1 MLKQEIIKQYIA
13 SLKEDAELD
22 YIFPLLL
29 ERMGYRVL
37 STPKQSKGKPQ
48 FGRDVV
54 ATKRI
59 DDVDTLFLFEL
70 KGFGA
75 RDITSQS
82 LTAEDGIIDS
92 LKTSKYTEYR
102 DASIPGL
109 TDYSRRWVFVHNGG
123 IDSNVMPTWNDFVQK
138 VFPDGDLER
147 WDLEKLTAL
156 FSEYLFD
163 ETLLSDEKSY
173 HLFKKVLVLLD
184 GEGNNFK
191 DIVSLVDLQ
200 IKKINSKKKE
210 GKRAVINLFATLRL
224 IASMVYFYSK
234 DCNNLLPAKFCIDTI
249 LVKTWAW
256 ILKGKKEKKTAI
268 IKHFY
273 GLVLLQVQIYEE
285 YVNKILSV
293 ARLNKSMYG
302 FESSDTEYIFYPLRC
317 FDFLEDLTYFFFL
330 TESIGRPT
338 QKEIRNRLDTL
349 KLVIEKNTACSM
361 PLLDTHSIPIQLVF
375 LYIYDRS
382 KGNKEDVHFLGKYLM
397 DMVINLTKRY
407 QDKKMWPEM
416 TGNRLALSRSLY
428 AKDDDYCCESSLLLT
443 VLFELIAYL
452 NIPQLYTPF
461 KKTVEESGVNL
472 QIAFPITDQFD
483 IEQILFEHR
492 LYDEMAV
499 QTDIKISE
507 TIEDF
512 QENYSKKYSSIAYR
526 TDTAGF
532 EFMRVLA
539 HKYYE
544 TDLFPD
550 FLGRAYCVD

>member
-1 MLKQEIIKQYIA
+1 
-13 SLKEDAELD
+13 
-22 YIFPLLL
+22 
-29 ERMGYRVL
+29 MGYRVL

-59 DDVDTLFLFEL
+59 DGVDTLFLFEL

-75 RDITSQS
+75 RDITSQT

-109 TDYSRRWVFVHNGG
+109 AEYSRRWVFVHNGG

-163 ETLLSDEKSY
+163 ETLLADEESY

-184 GEGNNFK
+184 SEGDNFK
-191 DIVSLVDLQ
+191 DIVSLIDLQ
-200 IKKINSKKKE
+200 IRKIENKKKE

-256 ILKGKKEKKTAI
+256 ILRGKKEKKVTFI
-268 IKHFY
+268 NHFY
-273 GLVLLQVQIYEE
+273 SLILLQVQIYEE

-302 FESSDTEYIFYPLRC
+302 FESTDAEYVFYPLRC
-317 FDFLEDLTYFFFL
+317 FDFLGDLSYFYFL

-338 QKEIRNRLDTL
+338 QKEIRNRLDAL
-349 KLVIEKNTACSM
+349 RLVIEKNTACTM
-361 PLLDTHSIPIQLVF
+361 PLLDTHSIPIQMVF

-382 KGNKEDVHFLGKYLM
+382 KGNEEDVHFLGKYLM
-397 DMVINLTKRY
+397 DMVINLSKRY

-416 TGNRLALSRSLY
+416 TGNRMALARSLY
-428 AKDDDYCCESSLLLT
+428 VKDDDYCCESSLLLT
-443 VLFELIAYL
+443 LIFELIAYL
-452 NIPQLYTPF
+452 NIPQLYTLF

-472 QIAFPITDQFD
+472 QIAFPITDEFD
-483 IEQILFEHR
+483 IEQTLFEHR

-499 QTDIKISE
+499 QTDIKLPE
-507 TIEDF
+507 TIEGF
-512 QENYSKKYSSIAYR
+512 HENYSKKFSSIAYR
-526 TDTAGF
+526 TDAAGF

-550 FLGRAYCVD
+550 FLGRAYCKE

>member
-1 MLKQEIIKQYIA
+1 MVRQEVIKQYVA

-54 ATKRI
+54 ATMNI
-59 DDVDTLFLFEL
+59 DGVNTLFFFEL

-75 RDITSQS
+75 RDITSQT

-102 DASIPGL
+102 DSSIPGL
-109 TDYSRRWVFVHNGG
+109 EEFSRRWVFVHNGG

-156 FSEYLFD
+156 FSKYLFD
-163 ETLLSDEKSY
+163 ETLLADEKSY

-184 GEGNNFK
+184 SEGNNFK
-191 DIVSLVDLQ
+191 DIVSLIDLQ
-200 IKKINSKKKE
+200 IQKIAGKKKE
-210 GKRAVINLFATLRL
+210 GRRAIINLFATLRL

-256 ILKGKKEKKTAI
+256 ILKGKKEKKAAI

-273 GLVLLQVQIYEE
+273 SLVLLQVQIYEE

-330 TESIGRPT
+330 TESISRPT

-397 DMVINLTKRY
+397 DVVTNMTKRY

-416 TGNRLALSRSLY
+416 TGNRLALARSLY
-428 AKDDDYCCESSLLLT
+428 VKDDDYCCESSLLLT
-443 VLFELIAYL
+443 VIFELIAYL

-472 QIAFPITDQFD
+472 QIAFPITDEFD
-483 IEQILFEHR
+483 IEQLLFEHR

-499 QTDIKISE
+499 QTDIKLPE
-507 TIEDF
+507 TINGF
-512 QENYSKKYSSIAYR
+512 HENYSKKYSSIAYR

>member
-1 MLKQEIIKQYIA
+1 MVRQEVIKQYVA

-54 ATKRI
+54 ATMNI
-59 DDVDTLFLFEL
+59 DGVNTLFFFEL

-75 RDITSQS
+75 RDITSQT

-102 DASIPGL
+102 DSSIPGL
-109 TDYSRRWVFVHNGG
+109 EEFSRRWVFVHNGG

-156 FSEYLFD
+156 FSKYLFD
-163 ETLLSDEKSY
+163 ETLLADEKSY

-184 GEGNNFK
+184 SEGNNFK
-191 DIVSLVDLQ
+191 DIVSLIDLQ
-200 IKKINSKKKE
+200 IEKIDGKKKE
-210 GKRAVINLFATLRL
+210 GKRSIINLFATLRL

-256 ILKGKKEKKTAI
+256 ILKGKKEKKAAI

-273 GLVLLQVQIYEE
+273 SLVLLQVQIYEE

-330 TESIGRPT
+330 TESIGRPI

-407 QDKKMWPEM
+407 QEKKMWPEM
-416 TGNRLALSRSLY
+416 TGNRLALARSLY

-443 VLFELIAYL
+443 VISELIAYL
-452 NIPQLYTPF
+452 NMPQLYTPF

-472 QIAFPITDQFD
+472 QIAFPITDEFD
-483 IEQILFEHR
+483 IEQLLFEHR

-499 QTDIKISE
+499 QTDIKLPE
-507 TIEDF
+507 TINGF
-512 QENYSKKYSSIAYR
+512 HENYSKKYSSIAYR

>member
-1 MLKQEIIKQYIA
+1 MVRQEIIKQYIA
-13 SLKEDAELD
+13 SLKEDNELD

-37 STPKQSKGKPQ
+37 STPKQSKGRSQ
-48 FGRDVV
+48 FGRDVI
-54 ATKRI
+54 ATKKI
-59 DDVDTLFLFEL
+59 EGLDTLFHFEL

-75 RDITSQS
+75 RNVNDSTLSGPDGLIES
-82 LTAEDGIIDS
+82 LRA
-92 LKTSKYTEYR
+92 SKYTPYE

-109 TDYSRRWVFVHNGG
+109 ADYAIKYVFVHNGTVEL
-123 IDSNVMPTWNDFVQK
+123 NTQPTLNGFIKQE
-138 VFPDGDLER
+138 FPEGNFER
-147 WDLEKLTAL
+147 WDLEILTSL

-163 ETLLSDEKSY
+163 ETLLSDEESY

-184 GEGNNFK
+184 SEGNNFK

-200 IKKINSKKKE
+200 FKKIDGKKKD
-210 GKRAVINLFATLRL
+210 GRRAVINLFATLRL

-234 DCNNLLPAKFCIDTI
+234 ECNNLLPAKFCIDTI

-317 FDFLEDLTYFFFL
+317 FVFLEDLTYFFFL
-330 TESIGRPT
+330 TESIGRPI

-382 KGNKEDVHFLGKYLM
+382 EGNKEDVHFLGKYLM

-407 QDKKMWPEM
+407 QEKKMWPEM
-416 TGNRLALSRSLY
+416 TGNRLALARSLY

-443 VLFELIAYL
+443 VIFELIAYL

-472 QIAFPITDQFD
+472 QIAFPITDEFD
-483 IEQILFEHR
+483 IEQLLFEHR

-499 QTDIKISE
+499 QTDIKLPE
-507 TIEDF
+507 TINGF
-512 QENYSKKYSSIAYR
+512 HENYSKKYSSIAYR

>member
-1 MLKQEIIKQYIA
+1 MVRQEVIKQYVA

-54 ATKRI
+54 ATMN
-59 DDVDTLFLFEL
+59 VDGVNTLFFFEL

-75 RDITSQS
+75 RDITSQT
-82 LTAEDGIIDS
+82 LTTEDGIIDS
-92 LKTSKYTEYR
+92 LKTSKYTEYK
-102 DASIPGL
+102 DSSIPGL
-109 TDYSRRWVFVHNGG
+109 EVFSRRWVFVHNGG

-156 FSEYLFD
+156 FSKYLFD
-163 ETLLSDEKSY
+163 ETLLADEKSY

-184 GEGNNFK
+184 CEGNNFK
-191 DIVSLVDLQ
+191 DIVSLIDLQ
-200 IKKINSKKKE
+200 IQKIAGKKKE
-210 GKRAVINLFATLRL
+210 GRRAIINLFATLRL

-256 ILKGKKEKKTAI
+256 ILKGKKEKKITI

-273 GLVLLQVQIYEE
+273 SLVLLQVQIYEE

-302 FESSDTEYIFYPLRC
+302 FESSDTEYIYYPLRC

-330 TESIGRPT
+330 TESISRPT

-349 KLVIEKNTACSM
+349 RLVIEKNTACTM
-361 PLLDTHSIPIQLVF
+361 PLLDTHSIPIQMVF

-382 KGNKEDVHFLGKYLM
+382 KANKEDVNFLGKYLM
-397 DMVINLTKRY
+397 DVVINLTKRY

-416 TGNRLALSRSLY
+416 TGNRLALARSLY

-443 VLFELIAYL
+443 VIFELIAYL
-452 NIPQLYTPF
+452 NIPQLYTPL
-461 KKTVEESGVNL
+461 KKIVEESGVNL
-472 QIAFPITDQFD
+472 QIAFPITDEFD
-483 IEQILFEHR
+483 IEQTLFEHR

-499 QTDIKISE
+499 QTDIKLPN
-507 TIEDF
+507 TLDGF
-512 QENYSKKYSSIAYR
+512 HKNYLKKYSSIAYR
-526 TDTAGF
+526 SDVAGF

>member
-1 MLKQEIIKQYIA
+1 MVRQEVIKQYVA
-13 SLKEDAELD
+13 SLKEDTELD

-54 ATKRI
+54 ATMN
-59 DDVDTLFLFEL
+59 VDGVNTLFFFEL

-75 RDITSQS
+75 RDITSQT

-102 DASIPGL
+102 DSSIPGL
-109 TDYSRRWVFVHNGG
+109 EDFSRRWVFVHNGG

-156 FSEYLFD
+156 FSKYLFD
-163 ETLLSDEKSY
+163 ETLLADEKSY

-191 DIVSLVDLQ
+191 DIVSLIDLQ
-200 IKKINSKKKE
+200 IQKIAGKKKE
-210 GKRAVINLFATLRL
+210 GRRAIINLFATLRL
-224 IASMVYFYSK
+224 IASMIYFYSK

-256 ILKGKKEKKTAI
+256 ILKGKKEKKAAI

-273 GLVLLQVQIYEE
+273 SLVLLQVQIYEE

-349 KLVIEKNTACSM
+349 RLVIEKNTACTM
-361 PLLDTHSIPIQLVF
+361 PLLDTHSIPIQMVF

-382 KGNKEDVHFLGKYLM
+382 KCNKEDVHFLGKYLM
-397 DMVINLTKRY
+397 DVVINMTKRY

-416 TGNRLALSRSLY
+416 TGNRLALARSLY
-428 AKDDDYCCESSLLLT
+428 VKDDDYCCESSLLLT
-443 VLFELIAYL
+443 VIFELIAYL

-461 KKTVEESGVNL
+461 NKTVKESGVNL
-472 QIAFPITDQFD
+472 QIAFPITDEFD
-483 IEQILFEHR
+483 IEQTLFEHR
-492 LYDEMAV
+492 LYDEIAV
-499 QTDIKISE
+499 QTDIKLPD
-507 TIEDF
+507 TLDGF
-512 QENYSKKYSSIAYR
+512 HKNYSKKYSSIAYR
-526 TDTAGF
+526 TDVAGF

>member
-1 MLKQEIIKQYIA
+1 MVRQEIIKQYIA
-13 SLKEDAELD
+13 SLKEDNELD

-37 STPKQSKGKPQ
+37 STPKQSKGRSQ
-48 FGRDVV
+48 FGRDVI
-54 ATKRI
+54 ATKKI
-59 DDVDTLFLFEL
+59 EGLDTLFHFEL

-75 RDITSQS
+75 RNINDSTLSGPDGLIES
-82 LTAEDGIIDS
+82 LRA
-92 LKTSKYTEYR
+92 SKYTPYE

-109 TDYSRRWVFVHNGG
+109 ADFAIKYVFVHNGTVEL
-123 IDSNVMPTWNDFVQK
+123 NTQPTLNGFIK
-138 VFPDGDLER
+138 KEFPEGNFER
-147 WDLEKLTAL
+147 WDLEILTSL

-163 ETLLSDEKSY
+163 ETLLSDEESY

-184 GEGNNFK
+184 SEGNNFK
-191 DIVSLVDLQ
+191 DIVYLVDLQ
-200 IKKINSKKKE
+200 FKKIDGKKKD
-210 GKRAVINLFATLRL
+210 GRRAVINLFATLRL

-234 DCNNLLPAKFCIDTI
+234 ECNNLLPAKFCIDTI

-268 IKHFY
+268 VNHFY
-273 GLVLLQVQIYEE
+273 SLVLLQVQIYEE

-338 QKEIRNRLDTL
+338 QKEIRNRIDTL
-349 KLVIEKNTACSM
+349 RLVIEKNTACTM
-361 PLLDTHSIPIQLVF
+361 PLLDTHSVPIQMVF

-382 KGNKEDVHFLGKYLM
+382 KGNEEDVHFLGRYLM
-397 DMVINLTKRY
+397 DVVINMTKRY
-407 QDKKMWPEM
+407 HDKKMWPEM
-416 TGNRLALSRSLY
+416 TGNRLALARSLY

-443 VLFELIAYL
+443 VIFELIAYL

-472 QIAFPITDQFD
+472 QIAFPITEEFD
-483 IEQILFEHR
+483 IEQTLFEHR

-499 QTDIKISE
+499 QTDIKLPD
-507 TIEDF
+507 TLDGF
-512 QENYSKKYSSIAYR
+512 HENYSKKYSSIAYR
-526 TDTAGF
+526 TDAAGF

-550 FLGRAYCVD
+550 FLGRAYCFD

>member
-1 MLKQEIIKQYIA
+1 MVRQEVIKQYVA

-54 ATKRI
+54 ATMNI
-59 DDVDTLFLFEL
+59 DGVNTLFFFEL

-75 RDITSQS
+75 RDITSQT

-102 DASIPGL
+102 DSSIPGL
-109 TDYSRRWVFVHNGG
+109 EEFSRRWVFVHNGG

-156 FSEYLFD
+156 FSKYLFD
-163 ETLLSDEKSY
+163 ETLLADEKSY

-184 GEGNNFK
+184 SEGNNFK
-191 DIVSLVDLQ
+191 DIVSLIDLQ
-200 IKKINSKKKE
+200 IQKIAGKKKE
-210 GKRAVINLFATLRL
+210 GRRAIINLFATLRL

-256 ILKGKKEKKTAI
+256 ILKGKKEKKAAI

-273 GLVLLQVQIYEE
+273 SLVLLQVQIYEE

-349 KLVIEKNTACSM
+349 RLVIEKNTACTM
-361 PLLDTHSIPIQLVF
+361 PLLDTHSIPIQMVF

-397 DMVINLTKRY
+397 DVVINMTKRY

-416 TGNRLALSRSLY
+416 TGNRLALARSLY
-428 AKDDDYCCESSLLLT
+428 VKDDDYCCESSLLLT
-443 VLFELIAYL
+443 VIFELIAYL
-452 NIPQLYTPF
+452 NIPQLYTPLN
-461 KKTVEESGVNL
+461 KTVKESGVNL
-472 QIAFPITDQFD
+472 QIAFPITDEFD
-483 IEQILFEHR
+483 IEQALFEHR

-499 QTDIKISE
+499 QTDIKLPDSL
-507 TIEDF
+507 DGF
-512 QENYSKKYSSIAYR
+512 HENYSKKYSSIAYR
-526 TDTAGF
+526 TDVAGF

>member
-1 MLKQEIIKQYIA
+1 MVRQEVIKQYVA

-54 ATKRI
+54 ATMNI
-59 DDVDTLFLFEL
+59 DGVNTLFFFEL

-75 RDITSQS
+75 RDITSQT

-102 DASIPGL
+102 DSSIPGL
-109 TDYSRRWVFVHNGG
+109 EEFSRRWVFVHNGG

-156 FSEYLFD
+156 FSKYLFD
-163 ETLLSDEKSY
+163 ETLLADEKSY

-184 GEGNNFK
+184 SEGNNFK
-191 DIVSLVDLQ
+191 DIVSLIDLQ
-200 IKKINSKKKE
+200 IQKIAGKKKE
-210 GKRAVINLFATLRL
+210 GRRAIINLFATLRL

-256 ILKGKKEKKTAI
+256 ILKGKKEKKAAI

-273 GLVLLQVQIYEE
+273 SLVLLQVQIYEE

-330 TESIGRPT
+330 TESIGRPI

-382 KGNKEDVHFLGKYLM
+382 KGNKEEVHFLGKYLM

-407 QDKKMWPEM
+407 QEKKMWPEM
-416 TGNRLALSRSLY
+416 TGNRLALARSLY

-443 VLFELIAYL
+443 VISELIAYL
-452 NIPQLYTPF
+452 NMPQLYTPF

-472 QIAFPITDQFD
+472 QIAFPITDEFD
-483 IEQILFEHR
+483 IEQLLFEHR

-499 QTDIKISE
+499 QTDIKLPE
-507 TIEDF
+507 TINGF
-512 QENYSKKYSSIAYR
+512 HENYSKKYSSIAYR

>member
-1 MLKQEIIKQYIA
+1 MVRQEVIKQYVA

-54 ATKRI
+54 ATMNI
-59 DDVDTLFLFEL
+59 DGVNTLFFFEL

-75 RDITSQS
+75 RDITSQT

-102 DASIPGL
+102 DSSIPGL
-109 TDYSRRWVFVHNGG
+109 EEFSRRWVFVHNGG

-156 FSEYLFD
+156 FSKYLFD
-163 ETLLSDEKSY
+163 ETLLADEKSY

-184 GEGNNFK
+184 SEGNNFK
-191 DIVSLVDLQ
+191 DIVSLIDLQ
-200 IKKINSKKKE
+200 IQKIASKKKE
-210 GKRAVINLFATLRL
+210 GRRAIINLFATLRL

-256 ILKGKKEKKTAI
+256 ILKGKKEKKAAI

-273 GLVLLQVQIYEE
+273 SLVLLQVQIYEE

-330 TESIGRPT
+330 TESIGRPI

-407 QDKKMWPEM
+407 QEKKMWPEM
-416 TGNRLALSRSLY
+416 TGNRLALARSLY

-443 VLFELIAYL
+443 VIFELIAYL

-461 KKTVEESGVNL
+461 NKTIKESGVNL
-472 QIAFPITDQFD
+472 QIAFPITDEFD
-483 IEQILFEHR
+483 IEQALFEHR

-499 QTDIKISE
+499 QTDIKLPD
-507 TIEDF
+507 TLDGF
-512 QENYSKKYSSIAYR
+512 HKNYSKKYSSIAYR
-526 TDTAGF
+526 TDVAGF

>member
-1 MLKQEIIKQYIA
+1 MVRQEVIKQYVA
-13 SLKEDAELD
+13 SLKEDTELD

-54 ATKRI
+54 ATMN
-59 DDVDTLFLFEL
+59 VDGVNTLFFFEL

-75 RDITSQS
+75 RDITSQT

-102 DASIPGL
+102 DSSIPGL
-109 TDYSRRWVFVHNGG
+109 EDFSRRWVFVHNGG

-156 FSEYLFD
+156 FSKYLFD
-163 ETLLSDEKSY
+163 ETLLADEKSY

-191 DIVSLVDLQ
+191 DIVSLIDLQ
-200 IKKINSKKKE
+200 IQKIAGKKKE
-210 GKRAVINLFATLRL
+210 GRRAIINLFATLRL
-224 IASMVYFYSK
+224 IASMIYFYSK

-256 ILKGKKEKKTAI
+256 ILKGKKEKKAAI

-273 GLVLLQVQIYEE
+273 SLVLLQVQIYEE

-349 KLVIEKNTACSM
+349 RLVIEKNTACTM
-361 PLLDTHSIPIQLVF
+361 PLLDTHSIPIQMVF

-397 DMVINLTKRY
+397 DVVINMTKRY

-416 TGNRLALSRSLY
+416 TGNRLALARSLY
-428 AKDDDYCCESSLLLT
+428 VKDDDYCCESSLLLT
-443 VLFELIAYL
+443 VIFELIAYL

-461 KKTVEESGVNL
+461 NKTVKESGVNL
-472 QIAFPITDQFD
+472 QIAFPITDEFD
-483 IEQILFEHR
+483 IEQTLFEHR
-492 LYDEMAV
+492 LYDEIAV
-499 QTDIKISE
+499 QTDIKLPD
-507 TIEDF
+507 TLDGF
-512 QENYSKKYSSIAYR
+512 HKNYSKKYSSIAYR
-526 TDTAGF
+526 TDVAGF

>member
-13 SLKEDAELD
+13 TLKEDNELD

-29 ERMGYRVL
+29 KQMGYRIL
-37 STPKQSKGKPQ
+37 LTPKQSKGQPQ
-48 FGRDVV
+48 YGRDVV
-54 ATKRI
+54 AAKNV
-59 DDVDTLFLFEL
+59 DGVDTLFLFEL
-70 KGFGA
+70 KGFSAKDVTDRTLSA
-75 RDITSQS
+75 R
-82 LTAEDGIIDS
+82 DGIIES
-92 LKTSKYTEYR
+92 LNASKNTKYR
-102 DASIPGL
+102 DASILGL
-109 TDYSRRWVFVHNGG
+109 SKCPRKYVFVHNGYAEA
-123 IDSNVMPTWNDFVQK
+123 NALLTLNDYVEEN
-138 VFPDGDLER
+138 FPEGSFDR
-147 WDLEKLTAL
+147 WDLDKLTTL

-163 ETLLSDEKSY
+163 ETLLTDEESY
-173 HLFKKVLVLLD
+173 RLFKKVLVLLD

-191 DIVSLVDLQ
+191 DIVSLIDLQ
-200 IKKINSKKKE
+200 IQKIDGKKKE
-210 GKRAVINLFATLRL
+210 GRRAVINLFATLRL

-234 DCNNLLPAKFCIDTI
+234 DCSNLLPAKFCIDTI

-273 GLVLLQVQIYEE
+273 SLVLLQMQVYEE

-317 FDFLEDLTYFFFL
+317 FDFLKDLTYLFFL

-349 KLVIEKNTACSM
+349 KLVIEKNTACTM
-361 PLLDTHSIPIQLVF
+361 PLLDTHSIPIQMIF

-397 DMVINLTKRY
+397 DVVINMTKRY

-416 TGNRLALSRSLY
+416 TGNRLALARSLY

-443 VLFELIAYL
+443 VIFELIAYL

-472 QIAFPITDQFD
+472 QIAFPVTDEFD
-483 IEQILFEHR
+483 IEQTLFEHR

-499 QTDIKISE
+499 QTDIKLPD
-507 TIEDF
+507 TLDGF
-512 QENYSKKYSSIAYR
+512 HKNYSKKYSSIAYR
-526 TDTAGF
+526 TDVAGF

-550 FLGRAYCVD
+550 YLGRAYCVD

>member
-109 TDYSRRWVFVHNGG
+109 ADYSRRWVFVHNGG

-210 GKRAVINLFATLRL
+210 GKRVVINLFATLRL